1 MYYIIEDED
10 NFQKKLKINHEN
22 NEEVLTVFIS
32 LGNEGDFE
40 NFKSL
45 GIDLTKKQLHDFI
58 GALLHVQQK
67 MKGKKNE

>member
-45 GIDLTKKQLHDFI
+45 GIEIK
-58 GALLHVQQK
+58 LLI
-67 MKGKKNE
+67 